1 MKEASLRILCAVI
14 LGSVALCC
22 SKESST
28 TEATQQPE
36 AANST
41 KKQDKLAQ
49 ALASAIEP
57 SKAGKVPSN
66 TSDSAPPADGVL
78 EPSKADAIAPA
89 HSAPKVSLGSPGTEP
104 RLKLAHRPFAA
115 PVRSQLQIAVD
126 VGNGQGLPPVD
137 FKLEIRPAGG
147 VAADTQIQNV
157 TVRVLSADISVPNVP
172 EEFKAQLRQLKGS
185 KFSLKIAGSG
195 GGFDCTQDA
204 SSNKNEGLGQ
214 LLEMVGQGIL
224 DAAVAMPNEG
234 VGNGAYWMATSRQRM
249 FGMDWITYDMVKV
262 VELTTTDAKLE
273 ISTRRYA
280 VGRELAA
287 PAQAELTAKLTI
299 REAMA
304 TGSAQA
310 TASISGNL
318 LSSYERSNSVRI
330 LMDGADDRGQRV
342 LQAGGQA
349 KFGIAR

>member
-41 KKQDKLAQ
+41 KRQDKLAQ

-57 SKAGKVPSN
+57 NKVGTVPNN

-89 HSAPKVSLGSPGTEP
+89 HSAPKVSLGSPGSEP

-126 VGNGQGLPPVD
+126 MGNGQGLPPVD

-147 VAADTQIQNV
+147 AVADTQIQNV

-172 EEFKAQLRQLKGS
+172 DEFKAQLRQLKGS

-224 DAAVAMPNEG
+224 DAAVAMPSEG
-234 VGNGAYWMATSRQRM
+234 VGSGAYWMATSRQRM

>member
-1 MKEASLRILCAVI
+1 MLFAVI
-14 LGSVALCC
+14 LGSIALGC

-28 TEATQQPE
+28 TEASQQPE

-57 SKAGKVPSN
+57 SKAGSAPNS

-78 EPSKADAIAPA
+78 EPGKADTIAPA
-89 HSAPKVSLGSPGTEP
+89 HSAPKVSLGSTGSEP
-104 RLKLAHRPFAA
+104 RMKLAHRPFAT

-126 VGNGQGLPPVD
+126 MGNGQGLPPVD
-137 FKLEIRPAGG
+137 FKLEVRPAGG
-147 VAADTQIQNV
+147 AAADTQIQNV
-157 TVRVLSADISVPNVP
+157 TVRVLSADIAVPDVP
-172 EEFKAQLRQLKGS
+172 EEFKSQLRQLKGS
-185 KFSLKIAGSG
+185 KFSLKVADNG
-195 GGFDCTQDA
+195 GAFDCTQDT

-234 VGNGAYWMATSRQRM
+234 VGSGAYWMTTSRQRM
-249 FGMDWITYDMVKV
+249 FGMDWVTYDMVKV
-262 VELTTTDAKLE
+262 AQLTTTDAKLE
-273 ISTRRYA
+273 ITTRRYA

-304 TGSAQA
+304 TGNAQA
-310 TASISGNL
+310 LASISGNL
-318 LSSYERSNSVRI
+318 LSGYERSSSVRI

-342 LQAGGQA
+342 LQTGGQT
-349 KFGIAR
+349 KFSIAR

>member
-1 MKEASLRILCAVI
+1 MKEASLRMLCALV
-14 LGSVALCC
+14 LGSVALGC

-28 TEATQQPE
+28 TEASQQPA
-36 AANST
+36 AANSI
-41 KKQDKLAQ
+41 KPQDKLAQ

-57 SKAGKVPSN
+57 SKAGAAPNV

-78 EPSKADAIAPA
+78 EPGKADTISPA
-89 HSAPKVSLGSPGTEP
+89 HSAPKISLGSTGQEP

-115 PVRSQLQIAVD
+115 PMRSQLQIAVD
-126 VGNGQGLPPVD
+126 MGNGQGLPPVD
-137 FKLEIRPAGG
+137 FKLEIRPAGA
-147 VAADTQIQNV
+147 AADTQVQNM
-157 TVRVLSADISVPNVP
+157 TVRVLSADIAAPDVPQ
-172 EEFKAQLRQLKGS
+172 EFKSQLRQLKGS
-185 KFSLKIAGSG
+185 KFSLKVAGNG
-195 GGFDCTQDA
+195 GAFDCMQDA

-224 DAAVAMPNEG
+224 DAAVAMPDEG
-234 VGNGAYWMATSRQRM
+234 VGSGAYWMTTSRQRM

-262 VELTTTDAKLE
+262 AELTTTDAKLE
-273 ISTRRYA
+273 ITTRRYA

-304 TGSAQA
+304 TGNTQA

-318 LSSYERSNSVRI
+318 LSSYERSSSVRI

-342 LQAGGQA
+342 LQTGGQT
-349 KFGIAR
+349 KFAIAH